1 MPRRFALTIST
12 KLQRPP
18 EGAPTRSG
26 LGSRIRNLVL
36 GFIVLVVV
44 AAALFVG
51 SIIGAAVAV
60 VIGVLLLVALTVLI
74 IRGTFNRGR
83 KNTL

>member
-1 MPRRFALTIST
+1 
-12 KLQRPP
+12 
-18 EGAPTRSG
+18 
-26 LGSRIRNLVL
+26 L

>member
-12 KLQRPP
+12 KLHRPP
-18 EGAPTRSG
+18 EGTPTRSG
-26 LGSRIRNLVL
+26 LGSRIRNLVW
-36 GFIVLVVV
+36 GFIVLVVM

-51 SIIGAAVAV
+51 SIIGAAVAA
-60 VIGVLLLVALTVLI
+60 VIGVLLLVALTVFMV
-74 IRGTFNRGR
+74 RGTLDRGP

>member
-26 LGSRIRNLVL
+26 PGSRIRSFVL

-51 SIIGAAVAV
+51 SIVGAAVAL
-60 VIGVLLLVALTVLI
+60 VIGVLLLVALTILI
-74 IRGTFNRGR
+74 VRGTLDRGR
-83 KNTL
+83 KKTL